1 MSTEAASSTAIP
13 VDQSESEMVVPSPV
27 KRSVWDRFES
37 GPVLAIATVLFVGS
51 TGVMLWEGFN
61 RSARDIS
68 YFWAEEAVRFLMIW
82 AFFLTLGAAGRH
94 GLHIRTEMLV
104 DAMGPRA
111 RRLMHLGAVIAGI
124 AFAIALFGASIPQL
138 MRYYTMGMMSESNLD
153 IPQWIVF
160 CAMPLGA
167 ALWLGY
173 SLRCLVSWLR
183 GQEPF
188 ASAGITTADL

>member
-1 MSTEAASSTAIP
+1 
-13 VDQSESEMVVPSPV
+13 MVVPSPV

-173 SLRCLVSWLR
+173 YLRCLVSWLR